1 MRPAKSQRRMPNDIF
16 TFKQFA
22 ITQASAAMKVGTDAV
37 MLGAVAT
44 LPDSGR
50 VLDIGTGTGIVA
62 IMAAQRRPDVT
73 VTAIEIDPCAADEAR
88 ANVAATPWSDRIEVV
103 CGDVRT
109 WDGDGRAFDCI
120 VSNPPYYEGML
131 RGDDH
136 GRNIARHD
144 ETLDMATLTATA
156 ARLLAGDGTF
166 TVIVPADA
174 EDSLLHS
181 AADNGLAMSRRID
194 VVTKEGKAPKRIIIE
209 MKRKIDVIR
218 REKIAIRDRHGNY
231 TDEYARLTGD
241 FYKHLN

>member
-1 MRPAKSQRRMPNDIF
+1 
-16 TFKQFA
+16 
-22 ITQASAAMKVGTDAV
+22 
-37 MLGAVAT
+37 
-44 LPDSGR
+44 
-50 VLDIGTGTGIVA
+50 
-62 IMAAQRRPDVT
+62 
-73 VTAIEIDPCAADEAR
+73 
-88 ANVAATPWSDRIEVV
+88 
-103 CGDVRT
+103 
-109 WDGDGRAFDCI
+109 
-120 VSNPPYYEGML
+120 
-131 RGDDH
+131 
-136 GRNIARHD
+136 
-144 ETLDMATLTATA
+144 MATLTATA

-241 FYKHLN
+241 FYKQLN

>member
-1 MRPAKSQRRMPNDIF
+1 MRPAKSQRHMPNDIF

-37 MLGAVAT
+37 MLGAAAT

-131 RGDDH
+131 RGDDQ

>member
-37 MLGAVAT
+37 MLGAAAT

-73 VTAIEIDPCAADEAR
+73 VTVIEIDPCAADEAR

-144 ETLDMATLTATA
+144 ETLDMATLTATSA
-156 ARLLAGDGTF
+156 LF
-166 TVIVPADA
+166 TVRPGSAPPARCAPFASHLPPPWVRCPAALGAVFPRSGCGVSAVPWGGRGSGARWCAWMGKVLKD
-174 EDSLLHS
+174 LHIYICIYRFMP
-181 AADNGLAMSRRID
+181 A
-194 VVTKEGKAPKRIIIE
+194 
-209 MKRKIDVIR
+209 
-218 REKIAIRDRHGNY
+218 
-231 TDEYARLTGD
+231 
-241 FYKHLN
+241 